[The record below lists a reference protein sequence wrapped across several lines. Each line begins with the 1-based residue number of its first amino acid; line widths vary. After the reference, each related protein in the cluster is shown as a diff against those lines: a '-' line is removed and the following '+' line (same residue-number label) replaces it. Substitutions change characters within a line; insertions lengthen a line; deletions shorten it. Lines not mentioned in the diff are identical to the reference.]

1 MRMHLAQRSARW
13 SATHPWRAIGLWLLL
28 VATAAAVAA
37 VVPTRSVT
45 DSDYWKGESGRAAR
59 WVAEAGLD
67 EPDAEQVLV
76 TADRGSLDHADAR
89 QAGAALAD
97 GARAIDGVA
106 KVEGPVWS
114 PDRSAL
120 LVSVRLARDQAG
132 TSATATELTELA
144 TAVGSAHLGLEIRH
158 AGDLTLD
165 DAIDEQVADDLS
177 SAETTS
183 LPVTLLLM
191 LLAFGALVA
200 AGIPVLLAV
209 SSVVATTGIMAV
221 VSHVVPAE
229 PTVGSMIVLIGMAV
243 GVDYSLFYLKRE
255 REERARGLP
264 TTDAVLVAAATSGH
278 SILVSGGAVVVSMAG
293 LYLVG
298 DVTFSSLATG
308 AILVVAVAVL
318 GSVTVLPAL
327 LSRLGRWADR
337 PRVPLLWRL
346 TRRIGR
352 GGVSGRLLGPVTRR
366 PVAALVVS
374 GTVVAALA
382 APALGM
388 RLQGSSL
395 ETLPASIPEVQTIR
409 DVADAFPSQ
418 GSELAVVVKGDPVR
432 RTETET
438 ALHALSADAVASG
451 FAAGDGQPVRTS
463 ADGTVSV
470 LTMSLPY
477 APSDPAAAEAL
488 DRVRDDLAPAH
499 LAGLRWAVGGE
510 VADSVDQSRHLGGAI
525 PLVVGAVLLLT
536 MLIIGLTFRSGVLAV
551 VTTVLNLASVGLA
564 FGVLTLVFQDGWFED
579 ALGFSS
585 PGFVIDWLPLFV
597 FVVLVGLSMDYH
609 VFVLSRVQENLR
621 IGMPHRLAVE
631 WGVRDTAGVVTSAAA
646 VMVSVFAIFATLS
659 MLEMKTL
666 GVGLSVAILADATL
680 IRVVMLPA
688 ILVLLGRRAWPAS
701 PSTRR
706 GELVGPEPEYAA

>member
-28 VATAAAVAA
+28 VATAAALAA
-37 VVPTRSVT
+37 AVPTRSVT
-45 DSDYWKGESGRAAR
+45 DSDYWDGESGRAAR
-59 WVAEAGLD
+59 WVAEAGFD
-67 EPDAEQVLV
+67 DPDTEQILV
-76 TADRGSLDHADAR
+76 TADRGSLDQADAGR
-89 QAGAALAD
+89 AGRALAD
-97 GARAIDGVA
+97 GARAVDGVA
-106 KVEGPVWS
+106 SVDGPVWS

-120 LVSVRLARDQAG
+120 LVSVQLARDRAAEAADL
-132 TSATATELTELA
+132 SELA
-144 TAVGSAHLGLEIRH
+144 TSVAAGHPGLEIRH

-165 DAIDEQVADDLS
+165 DAIDAQVADDLS

-255 REERARGLP
+255 REERARGLG
-264 TTDAVLVAAATSGH
+264 TRDAVQVAAATSGH

-298 DVTFSSLATG
+298 DVTFNSLATG

-337 PRVPLLWRL
+337 PRVPLLWRV

-352 GGVSGRLLGPVTRR
+352 GGISGRLLGPVTRR
-366 PVAALVVS
+366 PVVALVVS

-409 DVADAFPSQ
+409 DVAEAFPSE
-418 GSELAVVVKGDPVR
+418 GSELAVVVDGDPVR
-432 RTETET
+432 RTDTEA
-438 ALHALSADAVASG
+438 ALHALAADAVASG
-451 FAAGDGQPVRTS
+451 LAAGDEQRVRTS
-463 ADGTVSV
+463 ADGTVSE
-470 LTMSLPY
+470 LTLSLPY
-477 APSDPAAAEAL
+477 APSDRAAAEAL
-488 DRVRDDLAPAH
+488 DRVREDLAPAH
-499 LAGLRWAVGGE
+499 LAGRQWAVGGE
-510 VADSVDQSRHLGGAI
+510 VAGSVDGSRHLSGAI
-525 PLVVGAVLLLT
+525 PWVVGAVLLLT
-536 MLIIGLTFRSGVLAV
+536 MLIIGVTFRSGALAV
-551 VTTVLNLASVGLA
+551 VTTLLNLASVGLA
-564 FGVLTLVFQDGWFED
+564 FGVLTLVFQHGWLEG
-579 ALGFSS
+579 ALDFSS
-585 PGFVIDWLPLFV
+585 PGFVIDWIPLFV

-609 VFVLSRVQENLR
+609 VFVLSRVREHVDHGL
-621 IGMPHRLAVE
+621 PHRLAVE

-659 MLEMKTL
+659 MLEMKML

-688 ILVLLGRRAWPAS
+688 ILALLGHRAWPHPRSGSA
-701 PSTRR
+701 
-706 GELVGPEPEYAA
+706 GEVVRPEPEYAA